1 MLTEYAKNAVPIAT
15 AITVSVTERYILA
28 LIENRFFCCL
38 AKLAGFAVFLADILI
53 MSPLSY

>member
-28 LIENRFFCCL
+28 LIEKRFLFCLVEFCL
-38 AKLAGFAVFLADILI
+38 VAFFADIII
-53 MSPLSY
+53 MPPLS